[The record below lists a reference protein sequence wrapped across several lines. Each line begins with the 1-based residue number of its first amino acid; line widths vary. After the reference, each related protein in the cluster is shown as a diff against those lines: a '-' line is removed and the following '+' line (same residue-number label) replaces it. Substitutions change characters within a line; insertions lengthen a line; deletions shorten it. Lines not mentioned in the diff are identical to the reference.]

1 MHENM
6 HKNIQFC
13 SLEIALS
20 FLHKTT
26 PPPRKLQWNSWSWV
40 TLMEEVVSL

>member
-26 PPPRKLQWNSWSWV
+26 PPRKLQWNSWSWV